1 MRWLLKRWW
10 FWAGTG
16 FMLVAFV
23 AGYLL
28 IPFPRDQGEG
38 WISQATC
45 DKIQI
50 GWIWTQMEEFMGPW
64 DHLTAEAG
72 VKETL
77 CTAYWKDEDGAEI
90 QVTTK
95 PLYLRMQ
102 WSRESVTYLPN
113 FRHLNF

>member
-1 MRWLLKRWW
+1 
-10 FWAGTG
+10 
-16 FMLVAFV
+16 MLVAFV